1 MGALDKEP
9 DNKKLK
15 ELFVES
21 AKMLELVNMD
31 ELQTL
36 AETMVGDM
44 PESEKGKEADR
55 LKEIEGKRSQ
65 CISIIAEGK
74 KKYNIWTHLYYNHD
88 LISSSYHAYL
98 FKTKTKPNK
107 VIFQI

>member
-36 AETMVGDM
+36 AETMFGDM

-74 KKYNIWTHLYYNHD
+74 KKYNIWTH
-88 LISSSYHAYL
+88 ISIIMTSSHHPIMLTYL
-98 FKTKTKPNK
+98 KPK
-107 VIFQI
+107 PSQIK